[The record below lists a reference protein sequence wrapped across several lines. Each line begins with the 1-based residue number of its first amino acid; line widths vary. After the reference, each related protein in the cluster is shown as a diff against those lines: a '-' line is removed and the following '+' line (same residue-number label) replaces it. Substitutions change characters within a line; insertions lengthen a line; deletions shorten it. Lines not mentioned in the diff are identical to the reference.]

1 VTLAKLP
8 IRRCR
13 THWEACRDRTY
24 AGVTAGLEQV
34 YGRAAANRPIALTTR
49 TIWPYHTNM
58 ATMTVR
64 ATYALDPE
72 TVGTLERLARRWGV
86 SKSAAL
92 RRAIQAAGGR
102 RGGAD

>member
-1 VTLAKLP
+1 
-8 IRRCR
+8 
-13 THWEACRDRTY
+13 
-24 AGVTAGLEQV
+24 
-34 YGRAAANRPIALTTR
+34 
-49 TIWPYHTNM
+49 M

-102 RGGAD
+102 RGGADEALRALDSLQESARLSGDEADRWASQARTARRSASSRRIRRPR

>member
-1 VTLAKLP
+1 
-8 IRRCR
+8 
-13 THWEACRDRTY
+13 
-24 AGVTAGLEQV
+24 
-34 YGRAAANRPIALTTR
+34 
-49 TIWPYHTNM
+49 
-58 ATMTVR
+58 MTVR

-102 RGGAD
+102 RGGSADEALRALDALQESARLSGEEADRWARTARAARRSASSRRIRRPR